1 MTVAHICLTTDRDMD
16 TILAQQSSRIV
27 KCTQKYGPDRV
38 AILLMVQN
46 GHLSCL
52 QTLEHFLLETMSAL
66 DPTPAVPTP
75 RWQTSRGIRA
85 TATTT
90 STLAPVSV
98 WGIPNVIACHSPE
111 DTTDYLSKLLA
122 PSSSHSAATVLP
134 HEQISQE
141 DRVNTISRPTWL
153 SAALATTSDSPLF
166 TLQDATRL
174 KQSLGTIQ
182 NTVLATP
189 AQLQNTCLLTQRTS
203 QAIHDFFNTDQPI

>member
-16 TILAQQSSRIV
+16 SILAQQYSRIV
-27 KCTQKYGPDRV
+27 KCAQKYGPDRV
-38 AILLMVQN
+38 TILLMVQN

-52 QTLEHFLLETMSAL
+52 QTLEHFLLEIMPAL
-66 DPTPAVPTP
+66 EPTPVIPMP

-111 DTTDYLSKLLA
+111 DATDYLSRLLA
-122 PSSSHSAATVLP
+122 PSSSSRTVQP
-134 HEQISQE
+134 HRQISQE
-141 DRVNTISRPTWL
+141 DHANSISRPTWL
-153 SAALATTSDSPLF
+153 SIALATTSDNPLF

-174 KQSLGTIQ
+174 EQSLGTVQ
-182 NTVLATP
+182 NIVLATP
-189 AQLQNTCLLTQRTS
+189 AQLQSTCLLTQRTS